1 MNRIINILAIMG
13 TVLFASCADEVDTEN
28 YFLSGGYLTVDKTS
42 VTLEGTADD
51 ASIAVKANCHWTITG
66 LTDWLS
72 VSQQS
77 GDNSQTITLSAQR
90 NSSISTDRNAT
101 ITFQTDDGLRRQV
114 VVRQSRLVE
123 SLSLSVGELQL
134 ATAGEQKTFV
144 VQSNAMWSIM
154 GSEPWF
160 MLSSTKGEGNQEV
173 TVQAVP
179 NTSEDDRTA
188 TLTIHGTDRSAT
200 LVLRQPGIEVDLTAI
215 PLSLTFEA
223 LSQTKSVQLS
233 GTARWT
239 VTASADWVSVDKLDG
254 TGTGTLNIT
263 CADNSKTTSRTAVV
277 TITWK
282 GGKFDCELTQA
293 AASLPLLT
301 ATVASNIERYSA
313 TVTSA
318 VTSLYPVSASG
329 FCYSTTNNLPTVNDQ
344 NVSVVSDAQGSM
356 TATLTDLLSHV
367 RYYVRSYATSA
378 VGTAY
383 GPVQEFTTIGGVPGE
398 DDNIKPNL

>member
-1 MNRIINILAIMG
+1 MNRLKHILTIMG
-13 TVLFASCADEVDTEN
+13 TMLFASCADEVDTEN

-42 VTLEGTADD
+42 VTLDGTADN
-51 ASIAVKANCHWTITG
+51 ASIGIKANCHWTITG
-66 LTDWLS
+66 LTDWLTA
-72 VSQQS
+72 SQQS
-77 GDNSQTITLSAQR
+77 GDNSQTLTLSASQ
-90 NSSISTDRNAT
+90 NTSISSDRNTT
-101 ITFQTDDGLRRQV
+101 ITFQTDDGLKRQV
-114 VVRQSRLVE
+114 TVRQSRLVE
-123 SLSLSVGELQL
+123 SLSLSVSELQL

-144 VQSNAMWSIM
+144 VQSNATWSIM

-160 MLSSTKGEGNQEV
+160 LLSTTSSEGNKEV
-173 TVQAVP
+173 TVQATP

-188 TLTIHGTDRSAT
+188 TLTVHGTDRSAT
-200 LVLRQPGIEVDLTAI
+200 LVLRQPGIEVDLTAT
-215 PLSLTFEA
+215 PLSLTFDA
-223 LSQTKSVQLS
+223 LNQTKSMQLS

-263 CADNSKTTSRTAVV
+263 CADNTKTSSRTAIV

-313 TVTSA
+313 TVMSA
-318 VTSLYPVSASG
+318 ATSLYPITASG

-344 NVSVVSDAQGSM
+344 KVSIVPDAQGSM
-356 TATLTDLLSHV
+356 TATLTNLQSHV
-367 RYYVRSYATSA
+367 RYYVRSYATST

-383 GPVQEFTTIGGVPGE
+383 GPVQEFTTIGGVPRE